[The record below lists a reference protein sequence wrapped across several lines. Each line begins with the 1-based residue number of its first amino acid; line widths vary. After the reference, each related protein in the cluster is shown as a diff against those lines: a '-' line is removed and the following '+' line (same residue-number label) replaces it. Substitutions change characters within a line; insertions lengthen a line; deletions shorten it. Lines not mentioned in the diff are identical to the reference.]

1 MTDSDAV
8 RAQVQAADRAAY
20 AVVEATGTAWLPRTI
35 WE

>member
-8 RAQVQAADRAAY
+8 RKRVQAADRAAY